1 LANIKSA
8 KKRAKQNIKKRDH
21 NSKLR
26 STLRTMMKA
35 VLTAI
40 NDKNKPNANEA
51 LKTAIPQIDKMT
63 KKGLIHKN
71 RGAKYKSSLNAKV
84 KELG

>member
-1 LANIKSA
+1 
-8 KKRAKQNIKKRDH
+8 
-21 NSKLR
+21 
-26 STLRTMMKA
+26 MMKA

-71 RGAKYKSSLNAKV
+71 RGAKYKSSFNAMV